1 MDKFG
6 PLLTPRELLEK
17 ITLCSTIM
25 VTIDAGYSCAF
36 GGRWVSVSK
45 TKMREWIASWA
56 GNETPRFSV
65 KIKDGKL
72 YVMAYDVDD
81 T

>member
-1 MDKFG
+1 MDKFD
-6 PLLTPRELLEK
+6 PLLTPQELLEK
-17 ITLCSTIM
+17 IALCLTIM
-25 VTIDAGYSCAF
+25 VNIDASYSCAL
-36 GGRWVSVSK
+36 GGRWVSISK
-45 TKMREWIASWA
+45 TKMRECIASWA

-65 KIKDGKL
+65 EIKDGKL